1 VKVVPHEVQRTVASM
16 SSGWIVF
23 KKLAS
28 FGDANAPA
36 YKENA
41 DEALVIP
48 EMLEFAG
55 VSCR

>member
-1 VKVVPHEVQRTVASM
+1 M

-36 YKENA
+36 YKKNA

-48 EMLEFAG
+48 EMPEFAG